1 MTIWEFRP
9 IIYMTI
15 PSEGKRTA
23 AYHINTRQKSK
34 LFIYRLH
41 NMYMKKTLW
50 YFKKPFFPVLHQN
63 ILARSFW

>member
-23 AYHINTRQKSK
+23 AYHINTRRKSK
-34 LFIYRLH
+34 LSIYRLH
-41 NMYMKKTLW
+41 NMYKKKL
-50 YFKKPFFPVLHQN
+50 FVVF
-63 ILARSFW
+63 